1 LRGDSAQQFLPGVGQ
16 TGVEE
21 ECGDEVEVASG
32 LVAARCRLGFP
43 GRDVA
48 DGELRVD
55 SAGVSGRA
63 GTVDGRCR
71 QVDAGDV
78 PAVLGQPDG
87 VGALSAADVEDAAGG
102 HLGNGGHEG
111 LVRVAR
117 PYGVLGLRVA
127 LLPGRD
133 GVRHS
138 LGRIL
143 CCFLRGVVVHCSV
156 LGSSGIDSGELAS
169 GSGPAGCCL
178 ASCCWASVSI
188 LPKTMSELA
197 SAACSYT
204 GANCFHGPH
213 QSAQKSRRTVSL
225 SLMVDS
231 KLSCVIS
238 IVDMRVSLG
247 GADECSLDSREHGV
261 LPIGG
266 QRLTAAGAGSRPAP
280 AAKEV
285 DRTAVTV
292 PASTSAARTTIWN
305 SAASRGEAP
314 PKRAPTNA
322 PGRVTRPV
330 FFVWSRPGSSASRI
344 ES

>member
-1 LRGDSAQQFLPGVGQ
+1 AGCHLRGDSAQQFLPGVGQ
-16 TGVEE
+16 TGGEE

-55 SAGVSGRA
+55 SAGFSGRA

-156 LGSSGIDSGELAS
+156 PGSAGIESGELAS
-169 GSGPAGCCL
+169 VSGPAASCL
-178 ASCCWASVSI
+178 ASSARTSSMSRPLTAVMTCSSWGAASAPGWAKMTNTWRRATRVWIDEYANRPASCCWASVSM
-188 LPKTMSELA
+188 LPKTMSGLA

-204 GANCFHGPH
+204 GANCLHGPH
-213 QSAQKSRRTVSL
+213 QSAQKSRRMISL

-238 IVDMRVSLG
+238 IVDMRASLG
-247 GADECSLDSREHGV
+247 GADECSLDSGEQGV
-261 LPIGG
+261 MLPGCLIAAVP
-266 QRLTAAGAGSRPAP
+266 AAGRHRRRSRA
-280 AAKEV
+280 
-285 DRTAVTV
+285 T
-292 PASTSAARTTIWN
+292 
-305 SAASRGEAP
+305 
-314 PKRAPTNA
+314 
-322 PGRVTRPV
+322 GRR
-330 FFVWSRPGSSASRI
+330 
-344 ES
+344 